1 MTPDIVF
8 FATPAELR
16 RWFRKNH
23 SKAAELWIGFYK
35 KDSGLSAVTYKQALD
50 EALCFGWID
59 GIRKS
64 VDAVSYTNRFTP
76 RKPRSNWSTVNS
88 NRVEELIALGRMQPS
103 GLAAYHART
112 EHRSGI
118 LSRERGAMEL
128 SAEYIRTFKSNKRAW
143 RFFQDQ
149 PPWYRK
155 TSGRWV
161 MSAKKEETRLRRLAT
176 LIEDSGDGR
185 IIRPLMRP
193 DKKT

>member
-1 MTPDIVF
+1 MTPDVVF

-23 SKAAELWIGFYK
+23 NKASELWIGFYK
-35 KDSGLSAVTYKQALD
+35 KDSGLSALTYKQALD

-64 VDAVSYTNRFTP
+64 VDTVSYTNRFTP
-76 RKPRSNWSTVNS
+76 RKPRSNWSTVNI

-103 GLAAYHART
+103 GLVAFQAHQD
-112 EHRSGI
+112 HHSGV
-118 LSRERGAMEL
+118 SPCEGGALEL
-128 SAEYIRTFKSNKRAW
+128 SAEYIRTFKTNKKAW

-176 LIEDSGDGR
+176 LIEDSSHGR
-185 IIRPLMRP
+185 IIKPLMRP
-193 DKKT
+193 EKHT